1 MVRWN
6 PEKDRFLRTARGV
19 SFQKIADE
27 IIAGNYIDILE
38 NPGRSGQQIFLVR
51 IAGCTWV
58 VPFVIEEDETIFLKT
73 AYPSRRF
80 HKLYEGP
87 DEKEGHA

>member
-19 SFQKIADE
+19 SFQQIADD
-27 IIAGNYIDILE
+27 IVSGNYIDILE
-38 NPGRSGQQIFLVR
+38 LPRRPDQQIFLLR
-51 IAGCTWV
+51 ITGYTWV

-73 AYPSRRF
+73 AYASRKF
-80 HKLYEGP
+80 HELYGGL
-87 DEKEGHA
+87 DEKEDRP

>member
-19 SFQKIADE
+19 SFQQIADE
-27 IIAGNYIDILE
+27 IVSGNYLDILE
-38 NPGRSGQQIFLVR
+38 NPGRSDQQIFLVR
-51 IAGCTWV
+51 IAAYTWV

-73 AYPSRRF
+73 AYQSRKFRR
-80 HKLYEGP
+80 LYGGL
-87 DEKEGHA
+87 DEKEDRP

>member
-19 SFQKIADE
+19 SFQQIAEE
-27 IIAGNYIDILE
+27 IVSGNYIDILE
-38 NPGRSGQQIFLVR
+38 NPGRSDQRIFLVL
-51 IAGCTWV
+51 IAGYTWV

-73 AYPSRRF
+73 AYSSRKF
-80 HKLYEGP
+80 HRLYGGL
-87 DEKEGHA
+87 DEKKDHP